1 MYEKQVTFKNF
12 ILIKQKIL
20 LFYKISTISPFQTN
34 IFFKFSQNFS
44 FCVGGFGHVRNDSFL
59 HLEKSM
65 EVSYAWKIAPNP
77 ARVLIIF
84 PFLPTL
90 PYPNFSIFF
99 STLC

>member
-12 ILIKQKIL
+12 ILIKQKFL

-44 FCVGGFGHVRNDSFL
+44 FCVGGFGHVRNDSFF

-65 EVSYAWKIAPNP
+65 EKTMVFSTPWKIAPNP
-77 ARVLIIF
+77 DFII
-84 PFLPTL
+84 
-90 PYPNFSIFF
+90 
-99 STLC
+99 